1 MDFVYIR
8 VHEFEGAV
16 CEDEIKYDVHYMGSW
31 PVSGK

>member
-16 CEDEIKYDVHYMGSW
+16 FEDEIKYDVHYMGSW